1 MTFQEKTAAEWA
13 PFQALQPLIGALHCR
28 GPASRRFLILL
39 RALPVHLFGIVD
51 QPAWADGD
59 TRSPAEFFFHD
70 LDHARYKI
78 REDLLALGYD
88 CPDVSPATPAIL
100 PYALDAIRQ
109 AGPVLWQLAPERL
122 SLARTLFTT
131 LDDSPD
137 RQLAHAGEWLLFEIL
152 HEKSFPLDRTILRR
166 ELQRPEHIAKLRKK
180 LAAGFYEEASPLVFA
195 RLPEAREW
203 LLGAL

>member
-1 MTFQEKTAAEWA
+1 MTFHEKTAAEWA
-13 PFQALQPLIGALHCR
+13 PFQALQPFIQALHCR

-39 RALPVHLFGIVD
+39 RALPVHLLGIVD
-51 QPAWADGD
+51 EPAWADGD
-59 TRSPAEFFFHD
+59 LRSPAEFFYHD

-78 REDLLALGYD
+78 REDLLALGFD
-88 CPDVSPATPAIL
+88 CPDVSPATPVIL
-100 PYALDAIRQ
+100 PFALDAIRQ
-109 AGPVLWQLAPERL
+109 VGPVLWQLAPERL
-122 SLARTLFTT
+122 RLARKLFTT
-131 LDDSPD
+131 LDDAPD
-137 RQLAHAGEWLLFEIL
+137 RQLAQAAEWLLFEIV